1 MVILV
6 SFIVTA
12 REIYGYGPQHELRT
26 WATARITIMNP
37 STDYEH
43 GLEYGLRT
51 GNWAEN
57 LPLVQKLL
65 VAEKVLNNCAGNLRG
80 ISGIS
85 STFF

>member
-1 MVILV
+1 
-6 SFIVTA
+6 
-12 REIYGYGPQHELRT
+12 
-26 WATARITIMNP
+26 MNP